1 MQKIPCSVIRDLL
14 VLYEDDVCSKD
25 TKQIVEEH
33 IENCVECRDI
43 YEKTMQSLPEI
54 DTEPEEANLMKEV
67 LNGFHEDRTRMKGE
81 AAEQWKM
88 IEKAFRRIRIRLSL
102 RILVVTGA
110 VMLVLLSGVVFWNA
124 FLKNRVDRV
133 PYEDLKII
141 ELYELS
147 TGDIYCTLEA
157 KEKFLCAELDN
168 IQTPEGK
175 KFRDYDEAWHEIFLR
190 YPHFYEEE
198 PLEPLL
204 HNKVSFVFPMSEEV
218 RSNLESEP
226 AAHEVS
232 KIYYNCKGEKNA
244 VVIWEEGQKIPKA
257 PAELDEK
264 IVKEA
269 KESCEMTGDPTYG
282 LGPWSKPIEL
292 PGESVK

>member
-54 DTEPEEANLMKEV
+54 NTEPEEANLMKEV
-67 LNGFHEDRTRMKGE
+67 LNGFHEDRIRMKGE

-102 RILVVTGA
+102 RILVVAGA
-110 VMLVLLSGVVFWNA
+110 IMLVLLSGMVFWND
-124 FLKNRVDRV
+124 FLKKRVDRV
-133 PYEDLKII
+133 PYEDLKIT

-157 KEKFLCAELDN
+157 KEKFLCAELNN
-168 IQTPEGK
+168 IQTPEGN
-175 KFRDYDEAWHEIFLR
+175 KFRDCDEAWHEIFLR
-190 YPHFYEEE
+190 YPHFYEEKSSE
-198 PLEPLL
+198 PFL
-204 HNKVSFVFPMSEEV
+204 HNKVSFLFPMSEEV
-218 RSNLESEP
+218 RNNLESES
-226 AAHEVS
+226 ATHEVS
-232 KIYYNCKGEKNA
+232 TIYYNCKGEKDA
-244 VVIWEEGQKIPKA
+244 VVIWKEGQKIPKA
-257 PAELDEK
+257 PAELEEK
-264 IVKEA
+264 IV

-282 LGPWSKPIEL
+282 LGACSQPIEL
-292 PGESVK
+292 SRESVK